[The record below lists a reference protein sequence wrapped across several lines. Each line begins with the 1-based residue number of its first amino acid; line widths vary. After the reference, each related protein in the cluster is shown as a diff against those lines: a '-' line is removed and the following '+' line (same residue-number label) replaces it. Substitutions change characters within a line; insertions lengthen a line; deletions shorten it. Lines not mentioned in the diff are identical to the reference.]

1 MADLSEILKTVLSL
15 DIDDRALVAERLLA
29 SLEDLSE
36 AEADRVW
43 AQEAHRRREALRTG
57 LANAVPASEVAKR
70 AEKLFR

>member
-1 MADLSEILKTVLSL
+1 MADLSETLKTVLSL

-43 AQEAHRRREALRTG
+43 AQEAQRRRESLRTG
-57 LANAVPASEVAKR
+57 LASAVPANEVAKR